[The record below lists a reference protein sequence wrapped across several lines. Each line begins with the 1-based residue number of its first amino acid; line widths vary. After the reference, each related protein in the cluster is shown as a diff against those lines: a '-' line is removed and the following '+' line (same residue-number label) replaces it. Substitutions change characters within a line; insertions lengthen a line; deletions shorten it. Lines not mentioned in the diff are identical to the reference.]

1 MRLSDYQ
8 RRAIRTDHTGSQ
20 RDDAT
25 LLAILGIAGEAG
37 TLATAIKKFR
47 REGPAYKL
55 YAANV
60 AEELGDLLWYVAT
73 LASKFDLN
81 LDRVASRNLAKTRSR
96 WTSGTRDGRI
106 VKPLDSRF
114 PVKER
119 IPRRFTIKFQEI
131 QIQKRMTLQITRNGK
146 RCGDRLTD
154 NSYFED
160 GYRFHDVFHLAYAAV
175 LGWSPVTRK
184 LLGCKRRSRRKVDEI
199 EDGGRATVI
208 EEGIAAFVFD
218 YARRHSM
225 LEGTTQIDFDVLKVA
240 KNLTEHLE
248 VFEASWRDW
257 EEAILTGFQV
267 FRMISR
273 ARGGYVTADLDNR
286 RLEFRRL

>member
-1 MRLSDYQ
+1 MRLSEYQ
-8 RRAIRTDHTGSQ
+8 RHAVKTDHTGSH

-37 TLATAIKKFR
+37 TLATAVKKFR

-55 YAANV
+55 YSANV

-73 LASKFDLN
+73 LASKFDLD
-81 LDRVASRNLAKTRSR
+81 LDRVASQNLAKTRSR
-96 WTSGTRDGRI
+96 WTSGTRSGSI

-114 PVKER
+114 PLKER
-119 IPRRFTIKFQEI
+119 IPRKFTVKFQE
-131 QIQKRMTLQITRNGK
+131 KTTRNRTTLQITRNG
-146 RCGDRLTD
+146 RQCGDRLTD
-154 NSYFED
+154 NSYYED
-160 GYRFHDVFHLAYAAV
+160 GYRFHDVFHLAYATV

-184 LLGCKRRSRRKVDEI
+184 LLGCKRRSRKRVDEI

-218 YARRHSM
+218 YARRHAL
-225 LEGTTQIDFDVLKVA
+225 LEGAAQIDFQILKVA

-257 EEAILTGFQV
+257 EEAILMGYHV

-286 RLEFRRL
+286 RLEFKRL